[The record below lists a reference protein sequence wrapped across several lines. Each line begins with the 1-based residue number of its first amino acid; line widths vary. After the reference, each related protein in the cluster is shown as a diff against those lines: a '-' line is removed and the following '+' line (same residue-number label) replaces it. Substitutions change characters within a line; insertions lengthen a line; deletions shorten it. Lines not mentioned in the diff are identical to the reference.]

1 MLICI
6 KRIFFKKIMSLDN
19 DIKKVTQLHVTKT
32 YLYTNSLT
40 IGKVHVPEYVF
51 DHENFHSEK

>member
-6 KRIFFKKIMSLDN
+6 KRIFFLKIMSLDN

-32 YLYTNSLT
+32 YLYSLT
-40 IGKVHVPEYVF
+40 SGKVHVLEYVF